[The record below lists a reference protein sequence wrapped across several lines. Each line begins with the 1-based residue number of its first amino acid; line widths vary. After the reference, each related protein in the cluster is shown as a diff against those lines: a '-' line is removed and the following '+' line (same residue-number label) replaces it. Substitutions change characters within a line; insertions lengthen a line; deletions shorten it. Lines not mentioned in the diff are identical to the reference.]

1 MTNSS
6 IREYLNAIAMYPL
19 LTQTQE
25 IELSRQV
32 QAMLA
37 ITTETPTKAEQRIIK
52 RGNKARDKLINCN
65 LRLVVH
71 VAKNYLKRLNGNS
84 MELVDLVQEGS
95 FGLHRA
101 AEKFD
106 PSRGYKFSTY
116 AYWWIRQSIGRAID
130 TQEKI
135 IRLPLQKLDLI
146 YAAIK
151 YRNECAK
158 TKGRA
163 TIAEMADH
171 VGITAD
177 EMSMLLNRY
186 AIARSLDER
195 CGEEG
200 DVTLLE
206 LIADDYCVEEN
217 VEQMFRSEH
226 VQLAFFR
233 LNERDRSV
241 LSRYYGIGSIAYSQ
255 REIATQDQVCR
266 ERINRR
272 IETARNRLRA
282 VLQTQNLTVH

>member
-1 MTNSS
+1 MADSS
-6 IREYLNAIAMYPL
+6 IREYLNAIARYPL

-25 IELSRQV
+25 IELGRQV

-37 ITTETPTKAEQRIIK
+37 ITADNPTKAEQRIIK
-52 RGNKARDKLINCN
+52 RGKKARDTIINCN

-71 VAKNYLKRLNGNS
+71 VAKAYIKRLNGNH
-84 MELVDLVQEGS
+84 MELIDLVQEGT

-116 AYWWIRQSIGRAID
+116 AYWWIRQAIGRAID

-135 IRLPLQKLDLI
+135 IRLPLQKLDLV

-151 YRNECAK
+151 YRDQCRK
-158 TKGRA
+158 TKGGA
-163 TIAEMADH
+163 TIAEMAAH

-186 AIARSLDER
+186 GIARSLDER
-195 CGEEG
+195 CGE
-200 DVTLLE
+200 DQDTTLLD
-206 LIADDYCVEEN
+206 LISDDYCVQED
-217 VEQMFRSEH
+217 VEQMFRNES

-233 LNERDRSV
+233 LNEQDRSL
-241 LSRYYGIGSIAYSQ
+241 LSRYYGIGDIARTQ
-255 REIATQDQVCR
+255 RQIASEDKISR
-266 ERINRR
+266 ERIQQR

-282 VLQTQNLTVH
+282 VLTTQSLVTH